1 MPRLALGE
9 AMGAFPPRPERPP
22 DYRTLLA
29 HCGLPAR
36 VPQRLG
42 TFGDAHA
49 QQLSLNH
56 QTSFTDCLPSSF
68 GDNLGL
74 WLKTSAG
81 PHDGQIKKGEAS
93 NGVNVPLCG
102 PYSVLMTPALKI
114 LSDA

>member
-1 MPRLALGE
+1 VVPFSGVAKWSPWQGWFGRGEGE
-9 AMGAFPPRPERPP
+9 AERGRTGA
-22 DYRTLLA
+22 
-29 HCGLPAR
+29 
-36 VPQRLG
+36 
-42 TFGDAHA
+42 FGDAHVIEA
-49 QQLSLNH
+49 RQLSLNH
-56 QTSFTDCLPSSF
+56 QTSFTDFLPSSF

-74 WLKTSAG
+74 WLKTSPG